1 MHVAL
6 SFAFTPTPPESTGG
20 GLPVPFDEAAPAK
33 QRAYLSPASA
43 LSFTRMAPG
52 LGRGE
57 RRPMLTGG
65 EASPADV
72 PGNPG
77 EDDDQELLLALRR
90 RDEQAFTALVDR
102 YHARLVRLA
111 GLFVANQAVAEE
123 VAQETW
129 IGVLQGIDRFEG
141 RSSFRTWL
149 FRILTNQAKR
159 RGQREARS
167 LPFAAFSAQDDADD
181 GEPAVAPDRFLPAG
195 HEWVGHWVSF
205 PQNWHETP
213 EEWFLSHE
221 TRALVQQAIDA
232 LPPNQ
237 RIVITMRDVEG
248 LPSEEVCNALGIS
261 ETNQRVLLH
270 RARSKVRGQLEQYL
284 EGI

>member
-1 MHVAL
+1 ML
-6 SFAFTPTPPESTGG
+6 TEDG
-20 GLPVPFDEAAPAK
+20 
-33 QRAYLSPASA
+33 ASA
-43 LSFTRMAPG
+43 AG
-52 LGRGE
+52 
-57 RRPMLTGG
+57 
-65 EASPADV
+65 AHHDV
-72 PGNPG
+72 
-77 EDDDQELLLALRR
+77 ETDDDQLLLLALRR

-111 GLFVANQAVAEE
+111 CLFVANQAVAEE

-167 LPFAAFSAQDDADD
+167 MPFAAFSQADADD
-181 GEPAVAPDRFLPAG
+181 GEPAVAAERFLPAG
-195 HEWVGHWVSF
+195 DEWAGHWVSY
-205 PQNWHETP
+205 PQNWRETP
-213 EEWFLSHE
+213 EERFLSHE

-237 RIVITMRDVEG
+237 RLVITLRDVEG
-248 LPSEEVCNALGIS
+248 FPSADVCNALAIS
-261 ETNQRVLLH
+261 ETYQRVLLH
-270 RARSKVRGQLEQYL
+270 RARSKVRGHLERYL
-284 EGI
+284 ERA

>member
-1 MHVAL
+1 
-6 SFAFTPTPPESTGG
+6 
-20 GLPVPFDEAAPAK
+20 
-33 QRAYLSPASA
+33 
-43 LSFTRMAPG
+43 
-52 LGRGE
+52 
-57 RRPMLTGG
+57 MLTGG
-65 EASPADV
+65 AASPADV
-72 PGNPG
+72 PGNSG
-77 EDDDQELLLALRR
+77 VDDDEELLLALRR

-102 YHARLVRLA
+102 YHARLVRL
-111 GLFVANQAVAEE
+111 ANQAVAEE

-167 LPFAAFSAQDDADD
+167 MPFAAFSAQDDADD
-181 GEPAVAPDRFLPAG
+181 GEPAVEPERFQPAG
-195 HEWVGHWVSF
+195 HEWAGHWVSF
-205 PQNWHETP
+205 PQNWRETP
-213 EEWFLSHE
+213 EERFLSHE

-248 LPSEEVCNALGIS
+248 FPAADVCNVLAIS
-261 ETNQRVLLH
+261 ETHQPVLLH
-270 RARSKVRGQLEQYL
+270 RARSKVRGQLERHL
-284 EGI
+284 EGV